1 MAMNPLQL
9 MQLQKLF
16 ETFRISHPKLPL
28 FFKAVA
34 QDALMEGTIIE
45 ITVESP
51 EGKEYCTH
59 MKLKA
64 SDVEMFNI
72 LRQMREQS

>member
-9 MQLQKLF
+9 MQLQK
-16 ETFRISHPKLPL
+16 ISHPKLPL

-51 EGKEYCTH
+51 EGKEYCTN